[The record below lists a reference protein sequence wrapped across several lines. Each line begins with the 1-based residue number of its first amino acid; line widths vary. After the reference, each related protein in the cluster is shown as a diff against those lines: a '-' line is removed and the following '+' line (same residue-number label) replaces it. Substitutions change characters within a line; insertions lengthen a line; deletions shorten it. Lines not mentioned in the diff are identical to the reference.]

1 MAQLFYATYYQL
13 VTLVF
18 KNLDSHR
25 GSLRQAEMLLIDYF
39 LSCGLPKV
47 NNRIRAILWI
57 GFDQFLKEL
66 VHPFFDIVH
75 S

>member
-1 MAQLFYATYYQL
+1 
-13 VTLVF
+13 
-18 KNLDSHR
+18 
-25 GSLRQAEMLLIDYF
+25 MLLIDYF